1 MTVAE
6 LIKRLQECDQDKE
19 VFCPDGQFM
28 AYVTSVAEDEHGVYI
43 D

>member
-19 VFCPDGQFM
+19 VFCLDGQYV